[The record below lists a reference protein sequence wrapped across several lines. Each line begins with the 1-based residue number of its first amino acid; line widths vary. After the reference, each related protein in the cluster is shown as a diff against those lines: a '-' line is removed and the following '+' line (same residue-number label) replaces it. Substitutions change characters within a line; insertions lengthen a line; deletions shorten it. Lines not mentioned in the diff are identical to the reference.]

1 MPGVLSQGQPGARHP
16 TLDSSFKQVQHP
28 PAAAPPAARIDTCCL
43 PPLRFT
49 GCPTRS
55 VESAVLRETGP
66 GGGGAVPKS
75 SLGLPLH
82 PRRKTRRR
90 KGSRACFLP
99 TRSRWEKRLAGTGL
113 QNHARDWAGRSCFG
127 ERSWNPQTPPS
138 LG

>member
-1 MPGVLSQGQPGARHP
+1 MPLVRKGVPGVLSQGQPGARHP

-66 GGGGAVPKS
+66 GGGGGSAQILPGSSPASQEEDPTEKGVP
-75 SLGLPLH
+75 GL
-82 PRRKTRRR
+82 
-90 KGSRACFLP
+90 LP
-99 TRSRWEKRLAGTGL
+99 A
-113 QNHARDWAGRSCFG
+113 HA
-127 ERSWNPQTPPS
+127 E
-138 LG
+138 